1 MNPPLTE
8 NWLNDFIR
16 RGIAEDAGDGDH
28 TAQACIPSNDR
39 TSAMLLVKQEGV
51 IAGLSVAAAIF
62 KYLDPNAS
70 WECLCSE
77 GDDVVPGQ
85 IAARLTGNTRAF
97 LKGERLALNTMQRMS
112 GIATLSHKLAKVVA
126 DLPVRLI
133 DTRKTTPLLRP
144 LEKWAVRL
152 GGCENYRFGLFDRI
166 MIKDNH
172 IDASGSITQA
182 LRQVHDYLINHKL
195 NLEITVEVRNF
206 QEIKEVLAV
215 GGCQRIMLDNFS
227 PKDIK
232 QAVSLIDHQMEIEA
246 SGGINEYNLREYAET
261 GVDFISLGALTHS
274 AGSLDL
280 SLKIIPYGGN

>member
-1 MNPPLTE
+1 
-8 NWLNDFIR
+8 
-16 RGIAEDAGDGDH
+16 
-28 TAQACIPSNDR
+28 
-39 TSAMLLVKQEGV
+39 V
-51 IAGLSVAAAIF
+51 IAGLTIAEAIF
-62 KYLDPNAS
+62 QYLDPTSS
-70 WECLCSE
+70 WKSLKNE
-77 GDDVVPGQ
+77 GEYVFPGQ
-85 IAARLTGNTRAF
+85 IAAVLEANTQVI

-112 GIATLSHKLAKVVA
+112 GIATLSHRLAKKVA

-144 LEKWAVRL
+144 LEKWAVLL

-182 LRQVHDYLINHKL
+182 LKQVHGYLHHHEL
-195 NLEITVEVRNF
+195 QLEITVEVRNK
-206 QEIKEVLAV
+206 QEIEEVLAV

-227 PKDIK
+227 PAEIK
-232 QAVSLIDHQMEIEA
+232 QAIVLIGKKMEIEA
-246 SGGINEYNLREYAET
+246 SGGINEDNLREYAET

-280 SLKIIPYGGN
+280 SLKIIS

>member
-1 MNPPLTE
+1 MNHPITE
-8 NWLNDFIR
+8 NWLNDFIT
-16 RGIAEDAGDGDH
+16 RGIAEDVGDGDH
-28 TAQACIPSNDR
+28 TALACIPSNDR
-39 TSAMLLVKQEGV
+39 KSAKLLVKQEGV
-51 IAGLSVAAAIF
+51 IAGLTVAEAIF
-62 KYLDPNAS
+62 NYLDPSSS
-70 WECLCSE
+70 WESLASD
-77 GDDVVPGQ
+77 GDYVLPGQ
-85 IAARLTGNTRAF
+85 IAARIGGNTQAI

-144 LEKWAVRL
+144 LEKWAVKL

-182 LRQVHDYLINHKL
+182 LKQVHDYLINHGL
-195 NLEITVEVRNF
+195 NLEITVEVRN
-206 QEIKEVLAV
+206 IKEIREVLVV
-215 GGCQRIMLDNFS
+215 GGCQRIMLDNFL

-232 QAVSLIDHQMEIEA
+232 EAVSLIGGMMEIEA
-246 SGGINEYNLREYAET
+246 SGGINEHNLREYAET

-280 SLKIIPYGGN
+280 SLKIIS